1 MIFVDMLSLN
11 RLSLLFTVHHIFKKK
26 SPNVWNVYRTCVYLF
41 CNQKQQ
47 AMKNLIEK
55 YESLGFNLSVKEE
68 PMFVGYCVRKVSK
81 ARFPKPLFNYR
92 FRSAERMAEFCME
105 WIERVERNIN
115 AEKARKEMKKAAQQ
129 NMNHNFKVGQFIY
142 NSWGYDQ
149 TNINFY
155 QIVGVKEK
163 SIVLQEVSKSIVAG
177 SEGFMCA
184 NVQPVENAFVGE
196 PILKK
201 VIVQV
206 GYNGNVSYYI
216 KAEHGCF
223 CEYAAS
229 QQGVYS
235 SWYA

>member
-1 MIFVDMLSLN
+1 
-11 RLSLLFTVHHIFKKK
+11 
-26 SPNVWNVYRTCVYLF
+26 
-41 CNQKQQ
+41 
-47 AMKNLIEK
+47 MKNLIEK
-55 YESLGFNLSVKEE
+55 YESLGFELSIKEE
-68 PMFVGYCVRKVSK
+68 PMIVGYCVRKVSK

-92 FRSAERMAEFCME
+92 FRSVERMAEFCME

-115 AEKARKEMKKAAQQ
+115 AEKARKEQKKLAQQ
-129 NMNHNFKVGQFIY
+129 NMKHSFQVGQVLY

-163 SIVLQEVSKSIVAG
+163 SIIIREIASSYVAG

-184 NVQPVENAFVGE
+184 NVKPVENAFIGE

-201 VIVQV
+201 VIVSV
-206 GYNGNVSYYI
+206 GYNENVSYYI

-223 CEYAAS
+223 CEYGANEN
-229 QQGVYS
+229 GVYS

>member
-1 MIFVDMLSLN
+1 
-11 RLSLLFTVHHIFKKK
+11 
-26 SPNVWNVYRTCVYLF
+26 
-41 CNQKQQ
+41 
-47 AMKNLIEK
+47 MKNLIEK
-55 YESLGFNLSVKEE
+55 YESLGFVLSVKEE
-68 PMFVGYCVRKVSK
+68 PMVVGYCTRKVSK

-92 FRSAERMAEFCME
+92 FRSAERMVEFCKE

-115 AEKARKEMKKAAQQ
+115 AEKARKEQKKLAQQ
-129 NMNHNFKVGQFIY
+129 NMKHSFQVGQVLY

-149 TNINFY
+149 TNIDFY
-155 QIVGVKEK
+155 QIIEVKEK
-163 SIVLQEVSKSIVAG
+163 SIILREIASSYVAG

-184 NVQPVENAFVGE
+184 NVKPVENAFVGE

-201 VIVQV
+201 VIVSV

-223 CEYAAS
+223 CEYAANEE
-229 QQGVYS
+229 GVYS

>member
-1 MIFVDMLSLN
+1 
-11 RLSLLFTVHHIFKKK
+11 
-26 SPNVWNVYRTCVYLF
+26 
-41 CNQKQQ
+41 
-47 AMKNLIEK
+47 MKNLIEK
-55 YESLGFNLSVKEE
+55 YESLGFELCVKEE
-68 PMFVGYCVRKVSK
+68 PMIVGYCVRKFSK

-115 AEKARKEMKKAAQQ
+115 AEKARKEQKKLAQQ
-129 NMNHNFKVGQFIY
+129 NMKHSFQVGQVLY

-163 SIVLQEVSKSIVAG
+163 SIIIREIASSYVAG

-184 NVQPVENAFVGE
+184 NVKPVENAFIGE

-201 VIVQV
+201 VIVSV
-206 GYNGNVSYYI
+206 GYNENVSYYI

-223 CEYAAS
+223 CEYGANEN
-229 QQGVYS
+229 GVYS

>member
-1 MIFVDMLSLN
+1 
-11 RLSLLFTVHHIFKKK
+11 
-26 SPNVWNVYRTCVYLF
+26 
-41 CNQKQQ
+41 
-47 AMKNLIEK
+47 MKNLIEK
-55 YESLGFNLSVKEE
+55 YESLGFHLSVKEE
-68 PMFVGYCVRKVSK
+68 PMIIGYCVRKVSK
-81 ARFPKPLFNYR
+81 ARFKKPLFNYR
-92 FRSAERMAEFCME
+92 FRSAERMYEFCME
-105 WIERVERNIN
+105 WIEKVERNIN
-115 AEKARKEMKKAAQQ
+115 AEKARKEQKKLAQQ
-129 NMNHNFKVGQFIY
+129 NMKHSFQVGQVLY

-163 SIVLQEVSKSIVAG
+163 SIVLQEVCKSIVAG

-184 NVQPVENAFVGE
+184 NVKPVENAFIGE

-201 VIVQV
+201 VIVSV

-223 CEYAAS
+223 CEYGANAN
-229 QQGVYS
+229 GVYS

>member
-1 MIFVDMLSLN
+1 
-11 RLSLLFTVHHIFKKK
+11 
-26 SPNVWNVYRTCVYLF
+26 
-41 CNQKQQ
+41 
-47 AMKNLIEK
+47 MKNLIEK
-55 YESLGFNLSVKEE
+55 YESLGFHLNAQES
-68 PMFVGYCVRKVSK
+68 PMVVAYCVRKVSK
-81 ARFPKPLFNYR
+81 ARFKKPLFNYR
-92 FRSAERMAEFCME
+92 FRTAERMAEFCME
-105 WIERVERNIN
+105 WIEKVERNIN
-115 AEKARKEMKKAAQQ
+115 AEKARKEQKKIAQQ
-129 NMNHNFKVGQFIY
+129 NMNHNYKVGQFLY

-163 SIVLQEVSKSIVAG
+163 SIILQEVCKNIVAG

-184 NVQPVENAFVGE
+184 NVQPVENAFIGE

-223 CEYAAS
+223 CEYAAN